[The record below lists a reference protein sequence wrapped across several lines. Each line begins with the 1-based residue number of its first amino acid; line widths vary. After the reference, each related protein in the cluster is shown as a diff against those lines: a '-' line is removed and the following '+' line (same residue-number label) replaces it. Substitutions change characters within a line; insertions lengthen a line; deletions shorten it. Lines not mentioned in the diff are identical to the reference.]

1 MRNALLL
8 VVLACTLPMAGCLT
22 LSLYPLYT
30 AKDVV
35 ADLPLEGKW
44 ADAEAKDVWDIR
56 RGGDVYIATDPSNK
70 NDEPI
75 EMRVVRLGEQSFLD
89 LTSNNAP
96 SLAIAAHLFG
106 RIRMTGDQMQ
116 IQVISDAWLEKK
128 ARETGLP
135 LLELPDKDVL
145 LTAPTADLQRFIL
158 RYAGDP
164 DAFEKPETLHRIP

>member
-1 MRNALLL
+1 
-8 VVLACTLPMAGCLT
+8 
-22 LSLYPLYT
+22 
-30 AKDVV
+30 
-35 ADLPLEGKW
+35 
-44 ADAEAKDVWDIR
+44 
-56 RGGDVYIATDPSNK
+56 
-70 NDEPI
+70 
-75 EMRVVRLGEQSFLD
+75 
-89 LTSNNAP
+89 
-96 SLAIAAHLFG
+96 
-106 RIRMTGDQMQ
+106 MTGDQMQ